1 MPRNNETAAIA
12 HSTAIGQVIER
23 LLIPGLIPELTMRSS
38 NKFKNQQFIGSE
50 SSKRYYVSYTVS
62 WKVTYEKVSKQ
73 RTSDETVVDKEKL
86 PGE

>member
-50 SSKRYYVSYTVS
+50 SSKGITSVILFHGKLHMRKSASNVHLT
-62 WKVTYEKVSKQ
+62 KQ
-73 RTSDETVVDKEKL
+73 S
-86 PGE
+86 